1 MNVVFLDCTQNYGF
15 QFSAANTKTELLA
28 KGLVKAG
35 NVCTIING
43 VEGYSGIKYE
53 ETRVVDGLGEVVS
66 FPSRKVPV
74 LGFFC
79 NLPSLI
85 GVLKRLAENDG
96 KNVMILTSP
105 YLHIYFI
112 YVILGK
118 VLGYKIVTISHEWLP
133 TIKRRFWIQNVMSG
147 IYAKTFGK
155 GIQGILPI
163 SHYIW
168 LRVEHFGKPMLMTP
182 ILAEYPEK
190 VPSVCKED
198 IFVYCVYSYYYR
210 VITMVIDGY
219 KEYRKIAD
227 KPYGLILILS
237 GPISQIEKVQDYIR
251 EARLTEGITIKTKLP
266 YAELLQAYQQARA
279 LLIPLNPDCEQDHAR
294 FSQKI
299 AEYLSSGTPVIS
311 NRVGEIPY
319 YFENSKNMILTDYSA
334 KGFANSFKWVQD
346 NPIKATEIGRKGFE
360 TGVSEFNYET
370 FGKKLD
376 GFLQTIFQ

>member
-1 MNVVFLDCTQNYGF
+1 
-15 QFSAANTKTELLA
+15 
-28 KGLVKAG
+28 
-35 NVCTIING
+35 
-43 VEGYSGIKYE
+43 
-53 ETRVVDGLGEVVS
+53 
-66 FPSRKVPV
+66 
-74 LGFFC
+74 
-79 NLPSLI
+79 
-85 GVLKRLAENDG
+85 
-96 KNVMILTSP
+96 
-105 YLHIYFI
+105 
-112 YVILGK
+112 
-118 VLGYKIVTISHEWLP
+118 
-133 TIKRRFWIQNVMSG
+133 
-147 IYAKTFGK
+147 
-155 GIQGILPI
+155 
-163 SHYIW
+163 
-168 LRVEHFGKPMLMTP
+168 
-182 ILAEYPEK
+182 
-190 VPSVCKED
+190 
-198 IFVYCVYSYYYR
+198 
-210 VITMVIDGY
+210 MVIDGY

>member
-43 VEGYSGIKYE
+43 VEGYSGIKHE

-79 NLPSLI
+79 NLPSLF

-299 AEYLSSGTPVIS
+299 AEYLSSGTPVIAHSTTAGCVINALSTS
-311 NRVGEIPY
+311 NG
-319 YFENSKNMILTDYSA
+319 
-334 KGFANSFKWVQD
+334 
-346 NPIKATEIGRKGFE
+346 PIR
-360 TGVSEFNYET
+360 
-370 FGKKLD
+370 
-376 GFLQTIFQ
+376 